1 MTITNALITIMA
13 TCPATVYQNVSKE
26 PWNAYD
32 YSVYD
37 KALVRC
43 QELDEEQ
50 SCIILFRKYNIHQYT
65 VICGAVKD
73 E

>member
-13 TCPATVYQNVSKE
+13 TCPATIYQNVSKE

-32 YSVYD
+32 YKVYD
-37 KALVRC
+37 RALVRC
-43 QELDEEQ
+43 KELDEEMP
-50 SCIILFRKYNIHQYT
+50 CVKLYRKYKPRQYT
-65 VICGAVKD
+65 VICGAP